1 MDLTS
6 TADAGLFAAAVQ
18 PVLDRYPVSANVLA
32 TVLGSA
38 LSGSTRFDDPLWLL
52 LSLDGEPVGAAM
64 NTLPG
69 WLFVTPL
76 PDGLA
81 ADAAQ
86 LVAAEFDRLGRS
98 LDGVSGTV
106 AEATALAQA
115 WTARTGRAAVPAMA
129 QRMYELVEPA
139 TNAPEV
145 PGSARPAG
153 PQDIALLRDWMEAF
167 HAEADPDGPSGD
179 LEQLL
184 KHRVAR
190 ELFLLWTDEHGTPVS
205 VAGFNEPAA
214 GVARV
219 GPVYTPPEHR
229 RRGYGGAAT
238 AAASRAGF
246 DRGAHRCMLYTDL
259 ANPTSNGIYQRLGYT
274 PAGDAVQLRFEPAGR
289 PSAG

>member
-1 MDLTS
+1 MDLTA
-6 TADAGLFAAAVQ
+6 TADAGLFAPAVQ
-18 PVLDRYPVSANVLA
+18 PVLDRYPVAANVLA

-38 LSGSTRFDDPLWLL
+38 LSGSTRVDDPLWLL
-52 LSLDGEPVGAAM
+52 LSVDGEPVGAAM

-81 ADAAQ
+81 QDAAQ
-86 LVAAEFDRLGRS
+86 LVAAEFGRLGRS

-106 AEATALAQA
+106 AEATALARV
-115 WTARTGRAAVPAMA
+115 WSGRTGRAAVTSMT
-129 QRMYELVEPA
+129 QRMYELVEPPA
-139 TNAPEV
+139 DALVV

-184 KHRVAR
+184 TDRVAR
-190 ELFLLWTDEHGTPVS
+190 GLFLLWTDGGRATG

-214 GVARV
+214 GVARI

-229 RRGYGGAAT
+229 RRGYGGAVT

-246 DRGAHRCMLYTDL
+246 ERGAQRCMLYTDL
-259 ANPTSNGIYQRLGYT
+259 ANPTSNGVYERLGYT
-274 PAGDAVQLRFEPAGR
+274 PVTDAVQLRFEPAGR